1 MKKKLILIAVII
13 TISTALFAQ
22 EQDRVTVSREK
33 NVFVNP
39 SDNEFMWK
47 IGTGYARGPGKLGLD
62 VSFNYVYNI
71 DPVFTFG
78 FEGDFFWINWKN
90 KLEDINI
97 GGGPGSVEAS
107 RNATTDLYTFPFFA
121 NAQVRLP
128 FLRNKIYVE
137 PAITIGLG
145 YAFMFLSYSS
155 EDKSGLNFYNGLA
168 LQGFGSIYY
177 KIFEG
182 SAVDFVFDIGYRYL
196 PLTRKRIEIDM
207 SGIIA
212 RIGVK
217 VYI

>member
-1 MKKKLILIAVII
+1 MKKKLILTTVII
-13 TISTALFAQ
+13 AISTALFAQ
-22 EQDRVTVSREK
+22 EQDRVTVPREK

-47 IGTGYARGPGKLGLD
+47 IGTSYAQGPGRFGLD
-62 VSFNYVYNI
+62 ISFNYVYNI

-90 KLEDINI
+90 KLEDINV
-97 GGGPGSVEAS
+97 GGGSVGAS
-107 RNATTDLYTFPFFA
+107 RNATTNLYTFPFFA
-121 NAQVRLP
+121 NAQLRLP
-128 FLRNKIYVE
+128 FLKSKIYVE
-137 PAITIGLG
+137 PAATIGLG

-155 EDKSGLNFYNGLA
+155 EDKSGLNFYSGLA

-177 KIFEG
+177 KIFSG

-196 PLTRKRIEIDM
+196 PLNRKGIEIDM

-212 RIGVK
+212 RVGVK